1 MGEKFL
7 REGEKKDVFVLPSQ
21 MSKRDSTGYCLFIKK
36 TQDYNQVKRVG
47 QRIQDPLFNLM
58 FCKSQQPQSRV
69 GIVVG
74 RRFGKAVRRNR
85 AKRIFRELVR
95 AIQDELVKGYDIVIF
110 PKPPVLQKKFQIVQ
124 ENWKVALHRIGVL
137 RPTPHHS
144 YPDSFSG

>member
-7 REGEKKDVFVLPSQ
+7 REEEKKDVLDSLSQ
-21 MSKRDSTGYCLFIKK
+21 MSEQDSSDYKLFIKK
-36 TQDYNQVKRVG
+36 TLDFNQVKRTGHRV
-47 QRIQDPLFNLM
+47 QDPLFNLM
-58 FCKSQQPQSRV
+58 FCESQQPQSRV
-69 GIVVG
+69 GIVIG
-74 RRFGKAVRRNR
+74 RRFGKAVLRNR
-85 AKRIFRELVR
+85 TKRIFRELVR
-95 AIQDELVKGYDIVIF
+95 AIQGELVKGYDIVIF

>member
-7 REGEKKDVFVLPSQ
+7 QEGEKKDVLVSLSQ
-21 MSKRDSTGYCLFIKK
+21 MSKCDSSGYCLFIKK
-36 TQDYNQVKRVG
+36 TQDYNQVKRMG
-47 QRIQDPLFNLM
+47 QRVQHPLFNLM
-58 FCKSQQPQSRV
+58 FCESQQPQSRV

-74 RRFGKAVRRNR
+74 RRFGKAVLRNR

-95 AIQDELVKGYDIVIF
+95 AIQDDLVKGYDIVIF
-110 PKPPVLQKKFQIVQ
+110 PKSPVLQKKFQIVQ

>member
-7 REGEKKDVFVLPSQ
+7 QEGEKKDGLVSLSQ
-21 MSKRDSTGYCLFIKK
+21 MSEHGSSGYCLFIKK

-47 QRIQDPLFNLM
+47 QRVQDPLFNLM
-58 FCKSQQPQSRV
+58 FCESRHPQSRV

-74 RRFGKAVRRNR
+74 RRFGKAVLRNR

-95 AIQDELVKGYDIVIF
+95 AIQDDLVKGYDIVIF
-110 PKPPVLQKKFQIVQ
+110 PKSPVLQKKIQIVQ
-124 ENWKVALHRIGVL
+124 KNWKVALHRIGVL